1 MNILLNYLIIG
12 IVRRLFMQIIVNDT
26 KLLKLGFDEFDMI
39 TSGRVGSRNQNIAEF
54 AMYSW
59 KSVLFHVVAWPICI
73 IAEIV
78 MACYYLYYLFKKD

>member
-12 IVRRLFMQIIVNDT
+12 IVRRLFIQIIFKPEYV
-26 KLLKLGFDEFDMI
+26 KFGYDEFDMI
-39 TSGRVGSRNQNIAEF
+39 TSGEVDSRNQNIAEI

-59 KSVLFHVVAWPICI
+59 ESVLVHIIAWPICI

-78 MACYYLYYLFKKD
+78 MISYYLYHLFKKD